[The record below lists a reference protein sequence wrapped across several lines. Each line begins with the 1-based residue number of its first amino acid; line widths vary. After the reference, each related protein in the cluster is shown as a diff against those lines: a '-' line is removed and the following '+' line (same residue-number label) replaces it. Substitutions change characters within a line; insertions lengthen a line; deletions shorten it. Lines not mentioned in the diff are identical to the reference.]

1 MHFEP
6 IFAPLTHFSAV
17 PIGVVRVSGKNCW
30 DLCQKFLIPTK
41 PRKPGVF
48 YLSKFV
54 DPDSREIIDEGLVVF
69 FKGPK
74 SFTGEDVVELYPH
87 GNSLILQKLSAV
99 LNRLGIRLAEP
110 GEFSKRAFLNGKLD
124 LPQAEALADLISAK
138 SEKHLQFARRN
149 YFGEFSRQ
157 LTLIHEDLRDLLAT
171 LEATIDFAEEDLGDL
186 HEKFFEESA
195 RRLKENL
202 EKMVSGYDLTK
213 KLYEGLQICFLGK
226 VNAGKSSCFNLILG
240 RERAIVSPEA
250 GTTRDFI
257 EAQLEIGGVLVKL
270 VDLAGIRDTENM
282 VEKKGIELALDIASQ
297 SDLILFVIAANEWF
311 DQDELL
317 SKLNSFKGHKWL
329 VLTKID
335 LVSED
340 ELELACRKLSNFF
353 SDVLKICPL
362 NADYRQPFLDKLT
375 AFVESLNLDSSLSV
389 YSDRQKEL
397 FKEAVKHL
405 DRFLQNQNKTWDM
418 RCEEIRLALRS
429 VDQVLGKTYVE
440 DLLGRIFSKFCIGK

>member
-1 MHFEP
+1 VYFEP

-17 PIGVVRVSGKNCW
+17 PIGVVRVSGENCW
-30 DLCQKFLIPTK
+30 DLCQKFLRPAK
-41 PRKPGVF
+41 PRKPNVV

-54 DPDSREIIDEGLVVF
+54 DPDSQEIIDEGLVVF
-69 FKGPK
+69 FRGPK

-149 YFGEFSRQ
+149 YFGEFSQQ
-157 LTLIHEDLRDLLAT
+157 LTLVHEDLRNLLAT
-171 LEATIDFAEEDLGDL
+171 LEATIDFAEEDLGDV

-195 RRLKENL
+195 SRLKANL
-202 EKMVSGYDLTK
+202 EKMLKGYDLTK

-240 RERAIVSPEA
+240 KERAIVSPEA

-270 VDLAGIRDTENM
+270 VDLAGIRDTENI
-282 VEKKGIELALDIASQ
+282 VEKKGIELALDIASK
-297 SDLILFVIAANEWF
+297 SDLILFVVAANECF
-311 DQDELL
+311 DQDELIL
-317 SKLNSFKGHKWL
+317 KLNSFKAEKWL

-335 LVSED
+335 LVSEN
-340 ELELACRKLSNFF
+340 EVEETCRKLSNFF
-353 SDVLKICPL
+353 NVVLKICAL
-362 NADYRQPFLDKLT
+362 NADYRQPLLDKLT
-375 AFVESLNLDSSLSV
+375 AFVESLNLDSSFSV

-397 FKEAVKHL
+397 FKSAVKHL
-405 DRFLQNQNKTWDM
+405 DRFLQDQTNTWDM

-440 DLLGRIFSKFCIGK
+440 DLLGLIFSKFCIGK